1 MTIDG
6 ILFGLLSQGVLLA
19 AGVAVVIKAD
29 GRRAGWPFRWT
40 LVGIAAALCALPGQP
55 MRSIAEGMRG
65 VWGDPSVVTILTLLA
80 WLLAPRL
87 VPARPRG
94 AVAIASLAMLA
105 ALLYLPVFGVP
116 GTANGLYRLGWG
128 SSWLVFGVAAA
139 GLVAWWRGHGGWT
152 TVLALALAA
161 WAIGL
166 HESDNLWDSLVDP
179 GLLGFVLVTGV
190 IDRFTAR
197 PRPSPSAA

>member
-6 ILFGLLSQGVLLA
+6 IAFGLAAQGVLVAAAIAVALA
-19 AGVAVVIKAD
+19 AFGSRSGRMARCTIAAVAVILAWLPSGPTRSVAESL
-29 GRRAGWPFRWT
+29 R
-40 LVGIAAALCALPGQP
+40 GI
-55 MRSIAEGMRG
+55 
-65 VWGDPSVVTILTLLA
+65 WGDPSVVTVLALLA
-80 WLLAPRL
+80 WLAAPGL

-94 AVAIASLAMLA
+94 AVALAGLALVA

-128 SSWLVFGVAAA
+128 AAWLVVGVAAVGTA
-139 GLVAWWRGHGGWT
+139 AWARGHGRWT

-161 WAIGL
+161 WSIGL

-179 GLLGFVLVTGV
+179 GLLGFVLVTGLV
-190 IDRFTAR
+190 EILSRR
-197 PRPSPSAA
+197 PAPAAA